1 MLRKIRTGALLALC
15 MFISQVTIAHA
26 SGTYPT
32 KPIRLVVPY
41 AAGGDTDLIA
51 RKLGQVLTAS
61 LRQQIIIDN
70 RPGANGII
78 GTELVAKAPSDGYT
92 LLMGAA
98 STHVINPFLY
108 PSLRYDPIKDF
119 LPVSGVTNIPMF
131 LVVHPS
137 LPVKSVQDLI
147 ALAKSKP
154 GHLNYAS
161 AGNGSPQHLSGEML
175 RMAAGIDINHIPYKG
190 GGPATID
197 VVAGQVEMMFAFTAT
212 ALPYM
217 KTGHLRA
224 LAATTK
230 EPLALAPE
238 VPSVH
243 QVGLPQLEL
252 SSWMGVFAPAGTPP
266 AIVKQLN
273 AEITKAMSSPEM
285 KDALDKVGGV
295 LIAGTPQQFAEFI
308 HSETDKWGKLVKD
321 SGAKID

>member
-1 MLRKIRTGALLALC
+1 MLNKLRISALLALW
-15 MFISQVTIAHA
+15 MVLSQATIVHA
-26 SGTYPT
+26 SDPYPT

-51 RKLGQVLTAS
+51 RKLGQVLASS

-78 GTELVAKAPSDGYT
+78 GTELVARAPGDGYT

-108 PSLRYDPIKDF
+108 KSLRYDPIKDF
-119 LPVSGVTNIPMF
+119 APVSGVTNIPMF

-137 LPVKSVQDLI
+137 LEVKSAQELI

-154 GHLNYAS
+154 GRVSYAS
-161 AGNGSPQHLSGEML
+161 AGNGSPQHLAGEMF
-175 RMAAGIDINHIPYKG
+175 RMAAGIDITHIPYKG
-190 GGPATID
+190 GGPAVMD
-197 VVAGQVEMMFAFTAT
+197 VVAGQLEMMFAFTAT

-217 KTGHLRA
+217 STGRLRA

-230 EPLALAPE
+230 EPISLAPQI
-238 VPSVH
+238 PSVH
-243 QVGLPQLEL
+243 QAGLPQLEL
-252 SSWMGVFAPAGTPP
+252 SSWMGVFAPAATPP
-266 AIVKQLN
+266 TVVTKLN
-273 AEITKAMSSPEM
+273 AEITKAMNSREM
-285 KDALDKVGGV
+285 KEALAAVGGD
-295 LIAGTPQQFAEFI
+295 LIAGSPQQFAAFI
-308 HSETDKWGKLVKD
+308 HDETDKWGKLVKD